1 MHRLLSALLSV
12 ELSAAAKFKIMET
25 EYHIEIDDQI
35 GEDVSEMC
43 NLGQGV
49 FEAGEARGETRII
62 LSMYKSGLALDQIA
76 GITEK
81 TVEEIKTIIENA
93 GSILV

>member
-1 MHRLLSALLSV
+1 M
-12 ELSAAAKFKIMET
+12 
-25 EYHIEIDDQI
+25 
-35 GEDVSEMC
+35 SEMC

-49 FEAGEARGETRII
+49 FEAGEARGISQGEARGEARII
-62 LSMYKSGLALDQIA
+62 LSMYKSGFALDQIA

-93 GSILV
+93 EFILV